1 MDARAPRPPFGLGRW
16 LWAGLSRGVALGLI
30 YPWFVSLLFA
40 ATEGEELEQ
49 FFMGAVIATVYSVVL
64 APIVAVVVALV
75 CAMIRSL
82 WVAALGS
89 EPDPNLVAIGV
100 ITAIAGALTT
110 TMRSGDVASDVVVF
124 VLGPAA
130 LGIVSVL
137 VRPLR
142 PSRDPAGEDDPAA
155 HLVSGG

>member
-1 MDARAPRPPFGLGRW
+1 MDVRAPRSPFRLGRW
-16 LWAGLSRGVALGLI
+16 LREGLGRGLILGLI
-30 YPWFVSLLFA
+30 YPWVASLLFA
-40 ATEGEELEQ
+40 ILEGDEFEQ
-49 FFMGAVIATVYSVVL
+49 FYLGAVIATVFSVVL
-64 APIVAVVVALV
+64 APIVAVIVALV

-89 EPDPNLVAIGV
+89 EPAPNLVAIGV
-100 ITAIAGALTT
+100 ITAIAGALTA
-110 TMRSGDVASDVVVF
+110 TMRSGDVASDVVLF

-142 PSRDPAGEDDPAA
+142 PGRGPVGEADQSA